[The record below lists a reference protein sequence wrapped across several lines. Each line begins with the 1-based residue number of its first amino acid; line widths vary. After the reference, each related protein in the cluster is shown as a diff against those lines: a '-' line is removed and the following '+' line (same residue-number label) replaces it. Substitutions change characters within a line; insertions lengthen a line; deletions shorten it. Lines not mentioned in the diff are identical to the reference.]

1 MKSTLLNRSS
11 LSGDGEM
18 KEEQQDDGGDNSRIR
33 HGRHLERALVAKRAN
48 TDHSSTEEDNESEF
62 MVDLTASIKKWN
74 VSRGGQSKLTKI
86 NVAEHGRCFYIIT
99 NDGHSQPKF
108 VVARISSLT

>member
-18 KEEQQDDGGDNSRIR
+18 KEEQQDDGGDNSRTR
-33 HGRHLERALVAKRAN
+33 RGRRLKRAPVAKRAN

-62 MVDLTASIKKWN
+62 MVDSTASIRKRN
-74 VSRGGQSKLTKI
+74 VSRGGRSKLTTI
-86 NVAEHGRCFYIIT
+86 NVAEHGRCFYIVT
-99 NDGHSQPKF
+99 NDGHSQSQI
-108 VVARISSLT
+108 RRC